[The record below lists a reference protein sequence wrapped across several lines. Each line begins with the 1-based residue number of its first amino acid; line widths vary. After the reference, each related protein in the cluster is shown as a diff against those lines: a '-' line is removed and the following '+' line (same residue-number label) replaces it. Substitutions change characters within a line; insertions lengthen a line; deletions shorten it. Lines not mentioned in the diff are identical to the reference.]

1 MCVNTCGS
9 RPRWP
14 SALSRPFSPGLTA
27 TALALSGCQAPLSP
41 SVPLFG
47 AYFPSWLICLAGGII
62 GAVVLRVL
70 FVRIGLDEVLPLR
83 LFVYAC
89 LAAAIGLLLAL
100 TLFGR

>member
-1 MCVNTCGS
+1 MNTCGS
-9 RPRWP
+9 RPWWP
-14 SALSRPFSPGLTA
+14 RALSRPFLAGLTA
-27 TALALSGCQAPLSP
+27 TTLALPGCQASLSP

-70 FVRIGLDEVLPLR
+70 FIRIGLDEVLPLR
-83 LFVYAC
+83 LLVYAC

-100 TLFGR
+100 TLYGR